1 MTQKLVNS
9 LVRQTSVPQ
18 TMLKWSR
25 LARQYETRDEIAE
38 SELADLFAQFCD
50 LQACMAFSSEYS
62 DPAKVVAH
70 ASSIEAELVNWAA
83 KWQADEPYASI
94 IARELSPDVFS
105 DHWHLYNDIFVADLW
120 NNYRSIRI
128 NVNEIIVKQ
137 LSLMNGYQ
145 PTPLI
150 LHYSPDYDNQLDCSK
165 RTVLELSRQ
174 ICAAV
179 PFYMGCNLYTNDT
192 PRESPYN
199 IKNAARAKL
208 ILWPL
213 YVAGQSELIS
223 DVMRGWIADQ
233 LEKIGETMGLGKA
246 KALSGLV
253 RSKHRAQGKSWR
265 DLIFVNS

>member
-1 MTQKLVNS
+1 
-9 LVRQTSVPQ
+9 
-18 TMLKWSR
+18 MLKWSR
-25 LARQYETRDEIAE
+25 LARQYETKDEIAE

-50 LQACMAFSSEYS
+50 LQASIASNS
-62 DPAKVVAH
+62 DYTNPAKVVAH
-70 ASSIEAELVNWAA
+70 ASSIEAELVGWAST
-83 KWQADEPYASI
+83 WQAEEPYASI

-128 NVNEIIVKQ
+128 NVNEIIAKH
-137 LSLMNGYQ
+137 LILLNSYQ
-145 PTPLI
+145 QAASI
-150 LHYSPDYDNQLDCSK
+150 LHYLPAYNDQLECSK

-179 PFYMGCNLYTNDT
+179 PFYMGRNLDTNNT
-192 PRESPYN
+192 IRQSPYN
-199 IKNAARAKL
+199 IKNAASAKL

-213 YVAGQSELIS
+213 YVAGQSDFIS

-233 LEKIGETMGLGKA
+233 LEKIGESMGLGRA
-246 KALSGLV
+246 KALSTLV
-253 RSKHRAQGKSWR
+253 RSKQRAHGKRWR